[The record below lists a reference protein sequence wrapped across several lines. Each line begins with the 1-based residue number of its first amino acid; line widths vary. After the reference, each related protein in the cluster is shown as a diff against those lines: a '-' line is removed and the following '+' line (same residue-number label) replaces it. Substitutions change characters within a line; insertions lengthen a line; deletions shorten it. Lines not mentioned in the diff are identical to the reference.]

1 MSNQRRYNDEDN
13 AVSPVI
19 ATILMVAITVVLAG
33 TLYVWA
39 AGLAESNTDGTLS
52 LYTFDAKEAPSIPTE
67 ATDDNLAII
76 TMSQGQDT
84 TWAVLTVKLSINGAA
99 STTCAVPGQTGGSCV
114 IVDSSNEANMW
125 SVGEDVTVQEN
136 GADLCSDSNCEMT
149 FSITNVRTG
158 QSLAKTST
166 GTVSNPIPDSP
177 ATTPV
182 DPVDDSTDDPQE
194 PVEGDDSSTDDSTDE
209 SSDVCTVD
217 SECMAGGYCM
227 NGACVYDDQD
237 MDGVS
242 DQQDNCPQN
251 ANGNQADSDQDGIGD
266 SCDSTPFGPMTT
278 YYLDADG
285 DTYGDASQTTEAYDQ
300 PSNYVTNAN
309 DCNDQDPALNVLNS
323 QGACAPEPTTNT
335 YYLDA
340 DGDTYGDATQ
350 TTQATSQPLGYVTNA
365 NDCNDQDPSLNL
377 LNSQGACAPEPTTST
392 YYLDADGDTYGDATQ
407 TTQATSQPSGYVT
420 NADDCDDS
428 NPNLN
433 LLNSEG
439 NCALEPTYTTVG
451 LQQNSGVNIIGGNY
465 VFNDGVTYD
474 SYLQYGL
481 GSGTFVLTGIPTNH
495 PFAILNDGISTIAYT
510 GDANTQSTDVVD
522 GVTYDFYYGDVTI
535 TVTGDFGTVSVYCP
549 YHGYMGGENLLVYD
563 SQYAIQDTTPPTITI
578 LGDNPSNVEVGSTF
592 SDPGVTVYDQDG
604 SNTYTTTGTV
614 DTSILGTYV
623 ISYSAVDNSGNQATA
638 TRTVNVV
645 DTTTPVITLIGDS
658 QVTIEVGST
667 YTDAGATATDNYDGD
682 LSPQIVV
689 TNNVDVNTVG
699 SYTVTY
705 SVSDSSNNAATV
717 VTRTVNVVDLTA
729 PTITILGDNP
739 ATIEA
744 SSSYTDAGATA
755 TDNYNN
761 DVTSDITVTS
771 TVDTNIIG
779 SYTVTYTVS
788 DTAGNQATAVR
799 TVIVE
804 DSTLP
809 SITLIGPNTVTVEA
823 GSSYSDAGATAT
835 DSYDGDLTSSIATN
849 NNVDIN
855 TVGSYTVTYTVSD
868 SSGNTATASRTVN
881 VVDTTAPVITISGA
895 NPLDVDLGTTYNDA
909 GASATDANDGDLT
922 SSITVSSNVDTNTV
936 GTYTVTYT
944 VSDAAGNQATETRT
958 VNVVD
963 NNNPTTHYIDI
974 QGYAF
979 SPSSITI
986 NVGDTI
992 VWTNYDSASHTVTS
1006 NDGTFDSGSIANGN
1020 TFSFTFTSAGTFDYY
1035 CAPHPGMTG
1044 SVTVQ

>member
-1 MSNQRRYNDEDN
+1 MSNQYRTNDEDN

-52 LYTFDAKEAPSIPTE
+52 LYTFDAKEAPSLPTE

-84 TWAVLTVKLSINGAA
+84 TWAVLSVKLSINGAA
-99 STTCAVPGQTGGSCV
+99 STTCAVPGQSDGSCV
-114 IVDSSNEANMW
+114 VVDSSNEANIW
-125 SVGEDVTVQEN
+125 SVGEDVTVLEN

-166 GTVSNPIPDSP
+166 GTASNPVSDSP

-182 DPVDDSTDDPQE
+182 DPVDDSNNDPQE

-209 SSDVCTVD
+209 SSDVCNVD

-285 DTYGDASQTTEAYDQ
+285 DTYGDASQTTEAYNQ
-300 PSNYVTNAN
+300 PSGYVTDAN

-323 QGACAPEPTTNT
+323 QGVCAPEPTTN
-335 YYLDA
+335 
-340 DGDTYGDATQ
+340 
-350 TTQATSQPLGYVTNA
+350 
-365 NDCNDQDPSLNL
+365 
-377 LNSQGACAPEPTTST
+377 T

-420 NADDCDDS
+420 NADDCDDT

-439 NCALEPTYTTVG
+439 ICAVEPSYTTVG

-465 VFNDGVTYD
+465 VFNGGSTYD

-481 GSGTFVLTGIPTNH
+481 GSGTFVLTGIPANH

-510 GDANTQSTDVVD
+510 GDANTQSTDVVN

-549 YHGYMGGENLLVYD
+549 YHGYMGGEDLLVYD
-563 SQYAIQDTTPPTITI
+563 SQFAIQDTTPPTITI

-604 SNTYTTTGTV
+604 SSTYTTTGTV
-614 DTSILGTYV
+614 DTNVLGTYALT
-623 ISYSAVDNSGNQATA
+623 YTATDNSGNQATA

-658 QVTIEVGST
+658 QVNVEVGST

-682 LSPQIVV
+682 LSSQIVV
-689 TNNVDVNTVG
+689 VNNVNVNTVG

-717 VTRTVNVVDLTA
+717 VARTVNVVDQTA

-744 SSSYTDAGATA
+744 GSSYTDAGATA

-761 DVTSDITVTS
+761 DVTADITVTS
-771 TVDTNIIG
+771 TVDTNTIG
-779 SYTVTYTVS
+779 SYTVTYSVS
-788 DTAGNQATAVR
+788 DASGNQATAVR
-799 TVIVE
+799 SVIVE
-804 DSTLP
+804 DSTPP
-809 SITLIGPNTVTVEA
+809 SITLLGSTPVSVEA

-849 NNVDIN
+849 NNVDSN

-895 NPLDVDLGTTYNDA
+895 NPVNVDLGTTYNDA

-1006 NDGTFDSGSIANGN
+1006 NDGTFDSGSITNGN

-1035 CAPHPGMTG
+1035 CAPHPSMTG

>member
-1 MSNQRRYNDEDN
+1 MSNHYRFNDEDN

-52 LYTFDAKEAPSIPTE
+52 LYTFDAKEAPSLPTE

-84 TWAVLTVKLSINGAA
+84 TWAVLSVKLSINGAA
-99 STTCAVPGQTGGSCV
+99 STTCAVPGQSDGSCV
-114 IVDSSNEANMW
+114 VVDSSNEANIW
-125 SVGEDVTVQEN
+125 SVGEDVTVLEN

-166 GTVSNPIPDSP
+166 GTASNPVSDSP

-182 DPVDDSTDDPQE
+182 DPVDDSNNDPQE

-209 SSDVCTVD
+209 SSDVCNVD

-285 DTYGDASQTTEAYDQ
+285 DTYGDASQTTEAYNQ
-300 PSNYVTNAN
+300 PSGYVTDAN

-323 QGACAPEPTTNT
+323 QGVCAPEPTTN
-335 YYLDA
+335 
-340 DGDTYGDATQ
+340 
-350 TTQATSQPLGYVTNA
+350 
-365 NDCNDQDPSLNL
+365 
-377 LNSQGACAPEPTTST
+377 T

-420 NADDCDDS
+420 NADDCDDT

-439 NCALEPTYTTVG
+439 ICAVEPTYTTVG

-465 VFNDGVTYD
+465 VFNGGSTYD

-481 GSGTFVLTGIPTNH
+481 GSGTFVLTGIPANH

-510 GDANTQSTDVVD
+510 GDANTQSTDVVN

-549 YHGYMGGENLLVYD
+549 YHGYMGGEDLLVYD
-563 SQYAIQDTTPPTITI
+563 SQFAIQDTTPPTITI

-604 SNTYTTTGTV
+604 SSTYTTTGTV
-614 DTSILGTYV
+614 DTNVLGTYALT
-623 ISYSAVDNSGNQATA
+623 YTATDNSGNQATA

-658 QVTIEVGST
+658 QVNVEVGST

-682 LSPQIVV
+682 LSSQIVV
-689 TNNVDVNTVG
+689 VNNVNVNTVG

-717 VTRTVNVVDLTA
+717 VARTVNVVDQTA

-744 SSSYTDAGATA
+744 GSSYTDAGATA

-761 DVTSDITVTS
+761 DVTADITVTS
-771 TVDTNIIG
+771 TVDTNTIG
-779 SYTVTYTVS
+779 SYTVTYSVS
-788 DTAGNQATAVR
+788 DASGNQATAVR
-799 TVIVE
+799 SVIVE
-804 DSTLP
+804 DSTPP
-809 SITLIGPNTVTVEA
+809 SITLLGSTPVSVEA

-849 NNVDIN
+849 NNVDSN

-895 NPLDVDLGTTYNDA
+895 NPVNVDLGTTYNDA

-1006 NDGTFDSGSIANGN
+1006 NDGTFDSGSITNGN

-1035 CAPHPGMTG
+1035 CAPHPSMTG

>member
-1 MSNQRRYNDEDN
+1 
-13 AVSPVI
+13 
-19 ATILMVAITVVLAG
+19 
-33 TLYVWA
+33 
-39 AGLAESNTDGTLS
+39 
-52 LYTFDAKEAPSIPTE
+52 
-67 ATDDNLAII
+67 
-76 TMSQGQDT
+76 
-84 TWAVLTVKLSINGAA
+84 
-99 STTCAVPGQTGGSCV
+99 
-114 IVDSSNEANMW
+114 
-125 SVGEDVTVQEN
+125 
-136 GADLCSDSNCEMT
+136 
-149 FSITNVRTG
+149 
-158 QSLAKTST
+158 
-166 GTVSNPIPDSP
+166 
-177 ATTPV
+177 
-182 DPVDDSTDDPQE
+182 
-194 PVEGDDSSTDDSTDE
+194 
-209 SSDVCTVD
+209 
-217 SECMAGGYCM
+217 M

-251 ANGNQADSDQDGIGD
+251 ANGNQADSDQDGTGD

-278 YYLDADG
+278 YYLDADS
-285 DTYGDASQTTEAYDQ
+285 DTYGDAGQTTEAYDQ
-300 PSNYVTNAN
+300 PSGYVTNAN
-309 DCNDQDPALNVLNS
+309 DCDDQDPALNVLNS
-323 QGACAPEPTTNT
+323 QGACAPEPTTN
-335 YYLDA
+335 
-340 DGDTYGDATQ
+340 
-350 TTQATSQPLGYVTNA
+350 
-365 NDCNDQDPSLNL
+365 
-377 LNSQGACAPEPTTST
+377 T

-439 NCALEPTYTTVG
+439 NCAPEPQPSVVEALTQTSVVNSVM
-451 LQQNSGVNIIGGNY
+451 QNGHKY
-465 VFNDGVTYD
+465 VFNDGTIYD
-474 SYLQYGL
+474 ENTQYGL
-481 GSGTFVLTGIPTNH
+481 GDGTYTFSNIGITHPMAILNAGKAAEISYTSSNNPIVIKVSGGTFSAPYYDFTDADGNVIDIYNGNFGFMRGQTYVFEADGISSNH
-495 PFAILNDGISTIAYT
+495 PFRVYSDGSYSQSISGASSSITVSIPTDHSTTAGDLYYHCAIHTAMQGDMQILNAAIDGT
-510 GDANTQSTDVVD
+510 N
-522 GVTYDFYYGDVTI
+522 YDFYYGDI
-535 TVTGDFGTVSVYCP
+535 TVSVTGDFGVVSVYCL
-549 YHGYMGGENLLVYD
+549 YHGYMGGEDIFVYG

-578 LGDNPSNVEVGSTF
+578 LGVNPSNVEVGSTF

-604 SNTYTTTGTV
+604 SSTYTTTGTV
-614 DTSILGTYV
+614 DTNVLGTYALTYTA
-623 ISYSAVDNSGNQATA
+623 IDNSGNQATA

-658 QVTIEVGST
+658 QVNVEVGSA

-682 LSPQIVV
+682 LSSQIVV
-689 TNNVDVNTVG
+689 VNNVDVNTIG

-705 SVSDSSNNAATV
+705 SVSDASNNAATI

-744 SSSYTDAGATA
+744 GSSYADAGATA

-761 DVTSDITVTS
+761 DVTADITVTS
-771 TVDTNIIG
+771 TVDTNTIG

-849 NNVDIN
+849 NNVDSN

-895 NPLDVDLGTTYNDA
+895 NPVDVDLGTTYNDA
-909 GASATDANDGDLT
+909 GASATDVNDGDLT

-1006 NDGTFDSGSIANGN
+1006 NDGLFDSGGISTGN
-1020 TFSFTFTSAGTFDYY
+1020 TFSFTFTSAGTFNYY
-1035 CAPHPGMTG
+1035 CTPHPGMTG

>member
-1 MSNQRRYNDEDN
+1 MSNQYRFNDEDN

-84 TWAVLTVKLSINGAA
+84 TWAVLSVKLSINGAA

-114 IVDSSNEANMW
+114 VVDSSNEANFW
-125 SVGEDVTVQEN
+125 SVGEDVTVLEN

-166 GTVSNPIPDSP
+166 GTGSDPVPDSP
-177 ATTPV
+177 AASPV
-182 DPVDDSTDDPQE
+182 DPVDDSNNDPQE

-209 SSDVCTVD
+209 TSDVCNVD

-251 ANGNQADSDQDGIGD
+251 ANGNQADSDQDGVGD

-285 DTYGDASQTTEAYDQ
+285 DTYGDASQTTEAYNQ
-300 PSNYVTNAN
+300 PSGYVTDAN

-323 QGACAPEPTTNT
+323 QGVCAPEPTTN
-335 YYLDA
+335 
-340 DGDTYGDATQ
+340 
-350 TTQATSQPLGYVTNA
+350 
-365 NDCNDQDPSLNL
+365 
-377 LNSQGACAPEPTTST
+377 T

-420 NADDCDDS
+420 NADDCDDT

-439 NCALEPTYTTVG
+439 NCAVEPTYTTVG

-465 VFNDGVTYD
+465 VFNDGLTYD

-481 GSGTFVLTGIPTNH
+481 GSGTFVLTGIPANH
-495 PFAILNDGISTIAYT
+495 PFAILNNGISTIAYT
-510 GDANTQSTDVVD
+510 GDANTQSTDVVN

-549 YHGYMGGENLLVYD
+549 YHGYMGGEDLLVYD
-563 SQYAIQDTTPPTITI
+563 SQFAIQDTTPPTITI

-604 SNTYTTTGTV
+604 SSTYTTTGTV
-614 DTSILGTYV
+614 DTNVLGTYALT
-623 ISYSAVDNSGNQATA
+623 YTATDNSGNQATA
-638 TRTVNVV
+638 IRTVNVV

-658 QVTIEVGST
+658 QVNVEVGST

-682 LSPQIVV
+682 LSSQIVV
-689 TNNVDVNTVG
+689 VNNVDVNTVG

-705 SVSDSSNNAATV
+705 SVSDSSNNAAIV
-717 VTRTVNVVDLTA
+717 VTRTVNVVDQTA

-744 SSSYTDAGATA
+744 GSAYTDAGATA

-761 DVTSDITVTS
+761 DVTADITITS
-771 TVDTNIIG
+771 TVDTNTIG

-788 DTAGNQATAVR
+788 DASGNQATAVR

-804 DSTLP
+804 DSTPP
-809 SITLIGPNTVTVEA
+809 SITLLGSTPVSVEA

-849 NNVDIN
+849 NNVDSN
-855 TVGSYTVTYTVSD
+855 TVGSYTVTYTVTD

-895 NPLDVDLGTTYNDA
+895 NPVDVDLGTTYNDA
-909 GASATDANDGDLT
+909 GASANDANDGDLT

-1006 NDGTFDSGSIANGN
+1006 NDGTFDSGSITNGN

-1035 CAPHPGMTG
+1035 CAPHPSMTG

>member
-1 MSNQRRYNDEDN
+1 MSNQYRSNDEDN

-52 LYTFDAKEAPSIPTE
+52 LYTFDAKEAPSVPTE

-114 IVDSSNEANMW
+114 IVDSSSEANIW
-125 SVGEDVTVQEN
+125 SVGEDVTVLEN

-166 GTVSNPIPDSP
+166 GTGINPVSDSP

-182 DPVDDSTDDPQE
+182 DPVDDNTDDPQE
-194 PVEGDDSSTDDSTDE
+194 PVEDDDSSSDDLTDE
-209 SSDVCTVD
+209 SSDVCTAD

-278 YYLDADG
+278 YYLDADS

-300 PSNYVTNAN
+300 PLGYVTNGN
-309 DCNDQDPALNVLNS
+309 DCDDQDPALNLLNS

-340 DGDTYGDATQ
+340 DSDTYGDATQ
-350 TTQATSQPLGYVTNA
+350 TTQATSQPYGYVTNA
-365 NDCNDQDPSLNL
+365 N
-377 LNSQGACAPEPTTST
+377 
-392 YYLDADGDTYGDATQ
+392 
-407 TTQATSQPSGYVT
+407 
-420 NADDCDDS
+420 DCDDS

-439 NCALEPTYTTVG
+439 NCAPEPTYTTVG

-465 VFNDGVTYD
+465 VFNNGATYD

-481 GSGTFVLTGIPTNH
+481 GEGTFVLTGIPTNH

-510 GDANTQSTDVVD
+510 GDANTQSTDVVN

-535 TVTGDFGTVSVYCP
+535 SVTGDFGTVSVYCP

-604 SNTYTTTGTV
+604 SSTYTTTGTV
-614 DTSILGTYV
+614 DTNVLGTYALT
-623 ISYSAVDNSGNQATA
+623 YTATDNSGNQATA

-658 QVTIEVGST
+658 QVNIEVGSA

-682 LSPQIVV
+682 LSSQIVV
-689 TNNVDVNTVG
+689 VNNVDVNMLG

-705 SVSDSSNNAATV
+705 SVSDSSSNAATV
-717 VTRTVNVVDLTA
+717 VTRTVNVVDQTA
-729 PTITILGDNP
+729 PTITILGGNQI
-739 ATIEA
+739 TIEA
-744 SSSYTDAGATA
+744 GSSYTDAGATA

-761 DVTSDITVTS
+761 DVTTDITVTN
-771 TVDTNIIG
+771 TVDPNIIG

-788 DTAGNQATAVR
+788 DASGNQATAVR

-804 DSTLP
+804 DSTPP
-809 SITLIGPNTVTVEA
+809 SITLVGSNPVSVEA

-855 TVGSYTVTYTVSD
+855 TVGSYTVTYTVTD
-868 SSGNTATASRTVN
+868 SSGNTATATRTVN
-881 VVDTTAPVITISGA
+881 VADTTAPVITISGA
-895 NPLDVDLGTTYNDA
+895 NPVDVDLGTTYNDA

-922 SSITVSSNVDTNTV
+922 SSITVSSNVDTSTV

-963 NNNPTTHYIDI
+963 NNNPTTHYINI

-1006 NDGTFDSGSIANGN
+1006 NDGTFDSGSITNGN

>member
-1 MSNQRRYNDEDN
+1 MSNQYRSNDEDN

-52 LYTFDAKEAPSIPTE
+52 LYTFDAKEAPSVPTE

-114 IVDSSNEANMW
+114 IVDSSNEANIW
-125 SVGEDVTVQEN
+125 SVGEDVTVLEN

-166 GTVSNPIPDSP
+166 GTGINPVSDSP

-182 DPVDDSTDDPQE
+182 DPVDDNTDDPQE
-194 PVEGDDSSTDDSTDE
+194 PVEDDDSSSDDSTDE
-209 SSDVCTVD
+209 SSDVCTAD

-278 YYLDADG
+278 YYLDADS

-300 PSNYVTNAN
+300 PLGYVANGN

-340 DGDTYGDATQ
+340 DSDTYGDATQ
-350 TTQATSQPLGYVTNA
+350 TTQATSQPYGYVTNA
-365 NDCNDQDPSLNL
+365 N
-377 LNSQGACAPEPTTST
+377 
-392 YYLDADGDTYGDATQ
+392 
-407 TTQATSQPSGYVT
+407 
-420 NADDCDDS
+420 DCDDS

-439 NCALEPTYTTVG
+439 NCAPEPTYTTVG

-465 VFNDGVTYD
+465 VFNDGLTYD

-481 GSGTFVLTGIPTNH
+481 GEGTFVLTGIPTNH

-510 GDANTQSTDVVD
+510 GDANTQSTDVVN

-604 SNTYTTTGTV
+604 SSTYTTTGTV
-614 DTSILGTYV
+614 DTNVLGSYALTYT
-623 ISYSAVDNSGNQATA
+623 ATDNSGNQATA

-658 QVTIEVGST
+658 QVNIEVGSA

-682 LSPQIVV
+682 LSSQIVV
-689 TNNVDVNTVG
+689 VNNVDVNMLG

-705 SVSDSSNNAATV
+705 SVSDSSSNAATV
-717 VTRTVNVVDLTA
+717 VTRTVNVVDQTA
-729 PTITILGDNP
+729 PTITILGGNQI
-739 ATIEA
+739 TIEA
-744 SSSYTDAGATA
+744 GSSYIDAGATA

-761 DVTSDITVTS
+761 DVTADITVTN
-771 TVDTNIIG
+771 TVDPNIIG

-788 DTAGNQATAVR
+788 DASGNQATAVR

-804 DSTLP
+804 DSTPP
-809 SITLIGPNTVTVEA
+809 SITLVGSNPVSVEA

-855 TVGSYTVTYTVSD
+855 TVGSYTVTYTVTD
-868 SSGNTATASRTVN
+868 SSGNTATATRTVN
-881 VVDTTAPVITISGA
+881 VADTTAPVITISGA
-895 NPLDVDLGTTYNDA
+895 NPVDVDLGTTYNDA

-922 SSITVSSNVDTNTV
+922 SSITVSSNVDTSTV

-963 NNNPTTHYIDI
+963 NNNPTTHYINI

-1006 NDGTFDSGSIANGN
+1006 NDGTFDSGSITNGN